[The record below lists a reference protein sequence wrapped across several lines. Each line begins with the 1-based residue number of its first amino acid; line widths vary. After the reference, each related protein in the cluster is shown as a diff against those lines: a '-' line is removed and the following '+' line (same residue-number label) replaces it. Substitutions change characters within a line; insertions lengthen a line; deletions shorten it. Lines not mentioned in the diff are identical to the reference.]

1 MTTGLP
7 EKPTSAPAPVR
18 SMARVLLAIT
28 GIAVLAVSIVMAY
41 RAGTSTD
48 ARTPVPAS
56 ATVVDSG
63 SNKTASVFNIHP
75 QPRVLPAIRF
85 ADEKERAMT
94 LQDFRGKIVLLN
106 IWATWC
112 VPCREEMPTLDRLQA
127 KLGGPDF
134 EVVALSI
141 DRGGP
146 LVVSTFYSEIGI
158 RALRIYVDKSNDAQ
172 TALGVFGIPV
182 TLLIDREGREIGRKI
197 GPAEW
202 DSLEVV
208 TLIQGYLGAPVTGQ
222 TSKR

>member
-1 MTTGLP
+1 MT
-7 EKPTSAPAPVR
+7 PVR
-18 SMARVLLAIT
+18 LEKSTSLRATVRILAWILFAIT
-28 GIAVLAVSIVMAY
+28 GITLLNFALL
-41 RAGTSTD
+41 
-48 ARTPVPAS
+48 
-56 ATVVDSG
+56 SG
-63 SNKTASVFNIHP
+63 SKKTEKTGVVFAINS
-75 QPRVLPAIRF
+75 QPRALPVVRF
-85 ADEKERAMT
+85 ADGNGRTMT
-94 LQDFRGKIVLLN
+94 LQDFRGKFVLLN

-158 RALRIYVDKSNDAQ
+158 RALRIYVDTSNGAA

-202 DSLEVV
+202 DSPEIIN
-208 TLIQGYLGAPVTGQ
+208 LIRGYVAPPA
-222 TSKR
+222 SKRPVKRDA